1 MKESAYK
8 DKILK
13 FKKQKKTAENR
24 IVGLEKE
31 IKEQQTIIKKA
42 EGEMLNLSMEHA
54 KIKVETLVDMI
65 DKSTKVQDNAEEPIS
80 AHHIYGGISNE
91 D

>member
-1 MKESAYK
+1 MKESAYNEK
-8 DKILK
+8 MTTLK
-13 FKKQKKTAENR
+13 KRKKTAEKR
-24 IVGLEKE
+24 IVSLEKE

-80 AHHIYGGISNE
+80 AHHIGGNSNE

>member
-1 MKESAYK
+1 
-8 DKILK
+8 
-13 FKKQKKTAENR
+13 
-24 IVGLEKE
+24 
-31 IKEQQTIIKKA
+31 
-42 EGEMLNLSMEHA
+42 MLNLSMEHA

-80 AHHIYGGISNE
+80 AHHIGGITNE